1 MSEGYLVDITKH
13 GLEAGTQKFISDFP
27 RFGISLVAVG
37 ALTGLVY
44 FYSASKGYGNKLT
57 VALTGL
63 TAFVSG
69 TLMM

>member
-1 MSEGYLVDITKH
+1 MSEGYIVDIAKH
-13 GLEAGTQKFISDFP
+13 GLEAGTRKFISAFP
-27 RFGISLVAVG
+27 GFGISLVAVG

-44 FYSASKGYGNKLT
+44 SYTVSRGYGNKLT